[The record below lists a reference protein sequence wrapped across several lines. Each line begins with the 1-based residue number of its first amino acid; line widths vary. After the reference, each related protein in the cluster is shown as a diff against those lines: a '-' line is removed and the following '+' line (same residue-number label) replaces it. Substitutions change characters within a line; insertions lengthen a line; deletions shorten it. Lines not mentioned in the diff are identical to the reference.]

1 VTDQRNRVTTDPGLG
16 PVEPEYHST
25 LRSIVAAD
33 PVAEDLVPGEESP
46 GAPVYFGPKP
56 LHAASEHKTLELETV
71 KLAKDID
78 PRKLPTELKLRRPVL
93 HVLPASDP
101 NWPAPSPQPN
111 ADWQQP
117 NFDVGWPPPQFD
129 SGWPPPETVLTT
141 SQPPSAARRRSF
153 VPLVLLFLLGASL
166 LLVLGANARRRSALA
181 GATQRVQAANLT
193 AAPSPKQVEAPRGP
207 PPGLAS
213 SEPALA
219 NVEGAL
225 GNSEGAL
232 GNSEGAL
239 GNSDAAGVASATAA
253 DPSASPASGRL
264 ADAPHHAAVKPF
276 PPSIANSRPLSAPA
290 TTKPKRAIY

>member
-16 PVEPEYHST
+16 PVEPEHHST

-33 PVAEDLVPGEESP
+33 PIAEDLVLDEYGP

-56 LHAASEHKTLELETV
+56 LHAVSEHKTLELETV

-101 NWPAPSPQPN
+101 NWPAPSPPQD
-111 ADWQQP
+111 AGWQQP

-153 VPLVLLFLLGASL
+153 IPLVLLVLLGASL
-166 LLVLGANARRRSALA
+166 LLVLGVRARRSARA
-181 GATQRVQAANLT
+181 GVPVQAT
-193 AAPSPKQVEAPRGP
+193 DRSAAASPKQFEAPPSP
-207 PPGLAS
+207 PPASAS
-213 SEPALA
+213 SEPALPNSDSA
-219 NVEGAL
+219 TE
-225 GNSEGAL
+225 NSERGL
-232 GNSEGAL
+232 ENSEP
-239 GNSDAAGVASATAA
+239 AGVATNPVASAAAA
-253 DPSASPASGRL
+253 DPSASVAAARL
-264 ADAPHHAAVKPF
+264 ADAPHHTGFKPI
-276 PPSIANSRPLSAPA
+276 PLSPSPSIANSRPLSAPA